1 MTSTTTAC
9 TPSTFREV
17 LGHYPTG
24 VVIVTAIHPD
34 GEPLAMVVGT
44 FTAVSMEPPLVAF
57 LPMKSS
63 VTFTRLSQCE
73 SLCINVLT
81 GEQETIGRAVSTR
94 TAKKL
99 DGIAWTLSPSG
110 SPLLQDS
117 LAWLDVRLEDKI
129 SAGDHWIALC
139 RIENM
144 AVNNPKAPLIFFQG
158 GYGVFT
164 VPPLLARNDSGIIEA
179 VQQASRARGLL
190 SSLATEHRC
199 EATLLTIVHRDEL
212 AAIATAVGDEVNPE
226 EGLGTRIPIIPPIAD
241 VWAAEQSADEQ
252 TYWLSKAD
260 ADETVLD
267 TYRKRLV
274 FAREHGYVMSYLY
287 AGQQDAYQSLQDATH
302 RYADGATPPTAH
314 REIRRTIS
322 NTAVNYTMC
331 DIDPLHVYDVGM
343 LAAAVRDPSG
353 TPVRILRLAQLPR
366 QASGSAVLAWINALR
381 AAVAELERLLFS
393 EPPAGTG

>member
-1 MTSTTTAC
+1 LGALTVLPHPAGPVHTPSVQSVSCVCSSTTHSRASHPAGEAALKGAC
-9 TPSTFREV
+9 LRHHRRRS
-17 LGHYPTG
+17 L
-24 VVIVTAIHPD
+24 
-34 GEPLAMVVGT
+34 
-44 FTAVSMEPPLVAF
+44 
-57 LPMKSS
+57 
-63 VTFTRLSQCE
+63 TRCAPQ
-73 SLCINVLT
+73 N
-81 GEQETIGRAVSTR
+81 
-94 TAKKL
+94 
-99 DGIAWTLSPSG
+99 DWSG
-110 SPLLQDS
+110 P
-117 LAWLDVRLEDKI
+117 
-129 SAGDHWIALC
+129 
-139 RIENM
+139 
-144 AVNNPKAPLIFFQG
+144 
-158 GYGVFT
+158 
-164 VPPLLARNDSGIIEA
+164 IEA

-226 EGLGTRIPIIPPIAD
+226 EGLGTRILPPIAD

-302 RYADGATPPTAH
+302 RYADGATTPTAH

-353 TPVRILRLAQLPR
+353 APVRILRLAQLPR
-366 QASGSAVLAWINALR
+366 QASGSAVPRLDQRPASRCGGARTPAVLR
-381 AAVAELERLLFS
+381 AASRHRLRRLIARTAPGGEDPEALHS
-393 EPPAGTG
+393 DDRWIQH